1 MSHGYDDERLSD
13 ARDPLDARDQDFDWQ
28 GLYRQLSED
37 ALDEH
42 NDKRTSEAVV
52 RLLALLLPR
61 LSGRRIQ
68 PESIGLRL
76 IALAWVLSPA
86 YFDGSPSVARLA
98 KRCGVRAA
106 ALANFTGYYSRL
118 LRWRNRG
125 QRHAW
130 NWFRKGTPTHR
141 GAGAKTKVK
150 RNVPDSVEGTT
161 SATRSPS
168 QATASRPRETAGRRG
183 GGVAPI
189 NTNDER
195 EPAASN

>member
-13 ARDPLDARDQDFDWQ
+13 ARDPLDARDQGFDWQ

-37 ALDEH
+37 AQDEH
-42 NDKRTSEAVV
+42 NDKRSSEAVV

-61 LSGRRIQ
+61 LSSRRIQ

-76 IALAWVLSPA
+76 IALAWVLNPG
-86 YFDGSPSVARLA
+86 YFEGSPSVARLA

-118 LRWRNRG
+118 LAWRNRG

-130 NWFRKGTPTHR
+130 NWFRNGTPTHR
-141 GAGAKTKVK
+141 GTGAKSKAK
-150 RNVPDSVEGTT
+150 RNVPDSAEGAP
-161 SATRSPS
+161 SAARSPS
-168 QATASRPRETAGRRG
+168 RPPASRP
-183 GGVAPI
+183 
-189 NTNDER
+189 
-195 EPAASN
+195 

>member
-13 ARDPLDARDQDFDWQ
+13 ARDPLDARDQGFDWQ

-37 ALDEH
+37 AQDEH

-52 RLLALLLPR
+52 RFLALLLPP

-86 YFDGSPSVARLA
+86 YFDGSPSIARLA
-98 KRCGVRAA
+98 KRCGVRTA

-141 GAGAKTKVK
+141 GAGGKSKVK
-150 RNVPDSVEGTT
+150 RNVPDSGDGAA
-161 SATRSPS
+161 SDTRSPS
-168 QATASRPRETAGRRG
+168 QAPASRQRETAGRRG
-183 GGVAPI
+183 GGVAPS
-189 NTNDER
+189 NTER
-195 EPAASN
+195 